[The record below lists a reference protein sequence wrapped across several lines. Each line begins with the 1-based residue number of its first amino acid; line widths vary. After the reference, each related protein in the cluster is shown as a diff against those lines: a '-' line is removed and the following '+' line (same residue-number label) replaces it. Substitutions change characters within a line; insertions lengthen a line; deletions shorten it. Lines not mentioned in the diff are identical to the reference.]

1 MIATALGL
9 PRAYAGDELPSSG
22 YSSPTGDSFF
32 LLADSSFSNDEEA
45 KVRLEAPGR
54 DYQRYRMENYGGADI
69 RLYRIPDPMAFLRQQ
84 KNLHRIVVQ
93 PQYLGDG
100 LANTLTFLWDNW
112 YGKSRRVMQRS
123 FSAQSRQQVTQ
134 ALPELQIGNALTTP
148 SQYVQVNQFSPLKK
162 YPLVEQFRYPLWD
175 AIPIQPQDGV
185 RLEGSSSNFISA
197 QPGNVYIPLGKL
209 EPGLYLVEAMI
220 GKYRATTVVFV
231 SNTVALSKVSG
242 NELLAWTAGKTN
254 GEAKPGTDILWTDGL
269 GVLASGKTDAD
280 GTLRLKH
287 PSPERSY
294 ILGKDAE
301 GGVFVSENFYYDS
314 EIYNTRLY
322 VFTDRPL
329 YRAGDRVDV
338 KVLGREFHDPLHSS
352 AIVSAPATLSV
363 IDANG
368 SVLQSQKIM
377 LDGGKGGQ
385 VSLRLPDNAVSGGYE
400 LRLAYRNHLY
410 SSAFRVASYIKPH
423 FDVVLT
429 LDKKEFK
436 TGEAVKGHLQLL
448 YPDGKPVKNAR
459 IQLSLRSQQLSMVGN
474 DLRYAGHFPI
484 ELASSEITSDDAGRV
499 ALNLPAAEKPSRYL
513 LTISASDGAAYRVN
527 STKEILIERGLASYS
542 LQTAAQFSTSGD
554 DVVFRYSALTSEKQK
569 PVKYEWVRLED
580 RETQRGQV
588 AADGKSFTVRF
599 DKPGNYNLTLRDKDD
614 LIIGGISH
622 TVTGPGSKA
631 QSGAIDITPDK
642 TQYQPGEIAKIL
654 ITFPEPVQEALLT
667 LERDNVEKQSLLSRP
682 ANWLTL
688 QRLND
693 TQYVAQVPVAEA
705 FAPNTTFSVLY
716 TRHGQYSFQ
725 NAGIKV
731 VTPHLDIQVKTD
743 KTHYQPGELVNVELT
758 SLLKG
763 KPVSATLTVGVV
775 DEMIYA
781 LQPEI
786 APDIGAFFYPL
797 GRNNVRTSSS
807 LSFISYDQA
816 LSSEPT
822 MPGATNRSERRVKM
836 LERPRREEVD
846 TAAWLPSLTTDKQG
860 KAYFTFL
867 MPDSLTRWRI
877 TARGMN
883 ADGLVGQRR
892 AFLRSEKNLYMKL
905 SMPTVFREGDQPEAG
920 VFIFSQQ
927 DNAAVELVT
936 HFAGQEQRQPLTLHQ
951 GANYIP
957 LTQHFQQS
965 GLFNAELLQNGQ
977 TQDSIST
984 TLDFI
989 DNAWRVDEQKNVLL
1003 TGGDNLLDL
1012 PEHARSIRLQSSD
1025 SAQDILRNNL
1035 DELIDEP
1042 YGGVVNTA
1050 SRLIPLSLAWR
1061 SLPTHDGVAADDLRQ
1076 MMQSNRLRLMQLA
1089 GPGARFAWWGG
1100 SEDSSALLTAW
1111 AWYADWHAS
1120 QALGVPQSA
1129 EYWQHMLDCYA
1140 EQANAMPLLHRALV
1154 LAWAQEMGLPVKSL
1168 LKGLDEA
1175 VSRRPE
1181 ASGSLR
1187 ADDVR
1192 GPDDSLILWQ
1202 PESALGD
1209 AVARVLTT
1217 TLLNRA
1223 GLSSVEGQEQQEN
1236 ALRLAADSNQ
1246 PLART
1251 VVLLNG
1257 KGDASQVAAILRSLT
1272 AQQSGMDRALA
1283 LTWLTTL
1290 MHSTPAVTLP
1300 APAGAW
1306 AKRHAANG
1314 SEYWRWAGQG
1324 VPDVIS
1330 LPDDIATPQN
1340 VQIRWR
1346 EPASLAR
1353 QSNIAVKV
1361 ERQLFKLVAGEDAM
1375 DFTLQPVSGN
1385 EIDSDALYLDEITL
1399 TSEQTSPL
1407 RYGQVEVPL
1416 PPGADVERTTWGI
1429 SVRKPGTKNQ
1439 QGEPLEKARNEM
1451 SELAYMIPV
1460 NTLTGTTT
1468 FRHLLRF
1475 SQKGKFVLPPA
1486 RYVRSYAPDQQSLA
1500 SGTDWTEMQV
1510 K

>member
-1 MIATALGL
+1 MGL
-9 PRAYAGDELPSSG
+9 PPAHAGDELPSSG
-22 YSSPTGDSFF
+22 YSSLTGDSFF
-32 LLADSSFSNDEEA
+32 LLADSSFSSTEEA
-45 KVRLEAPGR
+45 KVRLEVPGR
-54 DYQRYRMENYGGADI
+54 DYQRYRMEDYGGADI

-123 FSAQSRQQVTQ
+123 FSAQSRQKVTQ
-134 ALPELQIGNALTTP
+134 ALPELQIGNALTMP
-148 SQYVQVNQFSPLKK
+148 SQYVQVNPFSPLKK

-175 AIPIQPQDGV
+175 AAPIQPQDGV
-185 RLEGSSSNFISA
+185 RLEGSSSNVIEA
-197 QPGNVYIPLGKL
+197 QPGNVYVPLGKL
-209 EPGLYLVEAMI
+209 EPGLYLVEATI

-231 SNTVALSKVSG
+231 SSTVALSKVSG
-242 NELLAWTAGKTN
+242 NELLVWTAGKTN

-269 GVLASGKTDAD
+269 GVLASGITDAD
-280 GTLRLKH
+280 GLLRLKH
-287 PSPERSY
+287 LSPERSY

-322 VFTDRPL
+322 IFTDRPL
-329 YRAGDRVDV
+329 YRAGDRVDI

-352 AIVSAPATLSV
+352 AIISAPATLSV

-377 LDGGKGGQ
+377 LDGDKGGQ
-385 VSLRLPDNAVSGGYE
+385 VSLRLPNNAVSGGYE

-423 FDVVLT
+423 FEVALT

-436 TGEAVKGHLQLL
+436 TGEEVKGHLLLL

-484 ELASSEITSDDAGRV
+484 ELASTEMTSDEAGRV
-499 ALNLPAAEKPSRYL
+499 ALNLPAAAKPSRYL
-513 LTISASDGAAYRVN
+513 LTVSASDGAAYRVN

-542 LQTAAQFSTSGD
+542 LKSAPQFSTPGD
-554 DVVFRYSALTSEKQK
+554 DVVFHYSALTSEKQK
-569 PVKYEWVRLED
+569 PVKYEWIRLED
-580 RETQRGQV
+580 RQTQRGNV
-588 AADGKSFTVRF
+588 AADGESFTVRF
-599 DKPGNYNLTLRDKDD
+599 DKPGNYTLTLRDKDD
-614 LIIGGISH
+614 LIIGAITH

-631 QSGAIDITPDK
+631 QTGTIDITPDK
-642 TQYQPGEIAKIL
+642 TQYQPGETAKML
-654 ITFPEPVQEALLT
+654 ITFPEPVQDALLT
-667 LERDNVEKQSLLSRP
+667 LERDSVEKQSLLSRP
-682 ANWLTL
+682 ARWLTI

-693 TQYVAQVPVAEA
+693 TQYVAQVPVVDA

-716 TRHGQYSFQ
+716 TRNGQYSFQ

-758 SLLKG
+758 SLLEG
-763 KPVSATLTVGVV
+763 KPAPATLTVGVV

-786 APDIGAFFYPL
+786 APNIGTFFYPL
-797 GRNNVRTSSS
+797 GRNNVRTSAS

-836 LERPRREEVD
+836 LERPRREDVD
-846 TAAWLPSLTTDKQG
+846 TAAWQPSLKTDKQG

-905 SMPTVFREGDQPEAG
+905 SMPTVFREGDQPESG

-977 TQDSIST
+977 PQDSISAK
-984 TLDFI
+984 LDFI
-989 DNAWRVDEQKNVLL
+989 DNAWLVDEQKNVVL
-1003 TGGDNLLDL
+1003 TGRDNALDL
-1012 PEHARSIRLQSSD
+1012 PEHARNIRLQSSD
-1025 SAQDILRNNL
+1025 SVQDIFRNNL
-1035 DELIDEP
+1035 DELVDEP

-1061 SLPTHDGVAADDLRQ
+1061 ALPTHDGAAANDLRQ
-1076 MMQSNRLRLMQLA
+1076 MMQSDRLRLMQLA
-1089 GPGARFAWWGG
+1089 GPGARFAWWGD

-1120 QALGVPQSA
+1120 QALGVPQST
-1129 EYWQHMLDCYA
+1129 EYWQHMLDSYA
-1140 EQANAMPLLHRALV
+1140 GQANAMPLLHRALV

-1168 LKGLDEA
+1168 LQGLDEA
-1175 VSRRPE
+1175 FTNS
-1181 ASGSLR
+1181 AATSG
-1187 ADDVR
+1187 AWQGDDNA
-1192 GPDDSLILWQ
+1192 SLILWQ
-1202 PESALGD
+1202 PDSALGN

-1217 TLLNRA
+1217 TLLKKVNLA
-1223 GLSSVEGQEQQEN
+1223 SVDGQTAQEA
-1236 ALRLAADSNQ
+1236 ALRLATDSNQ

-1251 VVLLNG
+1251 VVLLSGN
-1257 KGDASQVAAILRSLT
+1257 GDASQAASILRSLT
-1272 AQQSGMDRALA
+1272 ARQSGMDRALA

-1290 MHSTPAVTLP
+1290 MRSTPAATLP

-1314 SEYWRWAGQG
+1314 GDDWRWIGQG
-1324 VPDVIS
+1324 VPEAIS
-1330 LPDDIATPQN
+1330 FPDDIVTPQN

-1346 EPASLAR
+1346 EPANNAR
-1353 QSNIAVKV
+1353 QNNVAVKV
-1361 ERQLFKLVAGEDAM
+1361 ERHLFKLVVGEEAM
-1375 DFTLQPVSGN
+1375 DFTLQPVAGN

-1429 SVRKPGTKNQ
+1429 SIRKPGGKNQ
-1439 QGEPLEKARNEM
+1439 KGELLEKARNEI

-1475 SQKGKFVLPPA
+1475 SQKGKFVLPPV

-1500 SGTDWTEMQV
+1500 ADTDWTEMQV